1 MILTIWVELRNVSL
15 FSAKECG
22 LESRLDMSLVNDLQ
36 EVGRVIDS
44 LEEFGVRNGIPQQQV
59 LRFAVALD
67 ELITNIISHGFLG
80 SSGGNIRL
88 IVEQRDGVLSA
99 ELVDD
104 GPPFD
109 PFAAEV
115 EAPTGDIEHRRIGG
129 FGIAL
134 VRNAMDHIGYKRD
147 GGFNFV
153 NLEMKLKTA

>member
-1 MILTIWVELRNVSL
+1 
-15 FSAKECG
+15 

-59 LRFAVALD
+59 LRFALALD
-67 ELITNIISHGFLG
+67 ELITNIISHGLSNC
-80 SSGGNIRL
+80 SSSTIKL
-88 IVEQRDGVLSA
+88 IVEQRDGALSA
-99 ELVDD
+99 ELMDN

-129 FGIAL
+129 LGIAL
-134 VRNAMDHIGYKRD
+134 VKNAMDRFGYKRD
-147 GGFNFV
+147 GGFNRV
-153 NLEMKLKTA
+153 NVEMKLKTA